1 MTMPLGLYAV
11 TPDCDDDD
19 WLAAAVTA
27 AVRGGASAVQ
37 YRHKQADAA
46 QRLRQARRLAQA
58 CRAQGVPL
66 IVNDSAE
73 VALEVA
79 AHGVH
84 LGRDDGDP
92 AAARALLGADGLIG
106 VSCYDEF
113 ERALRWRGVADYVA
127 FGAVFVSSV
136 KPGAVRAPLALF
148 ERARQ
153 EGFGGGS
160 TSRSGGSRSGGSQP
174 GSPRLVAIGGI
185 DATNAAQVAAAGADA
200 IAVISA
206 VFGDGRGDPGLCEA
220 RARRVCEAFRS
231 GRGVVSDS
239 ASAGRQGAAGNGV
252 SAGRQAGPGATRA
265 EH

>member
-1 MTMPLGLYAV
+1 MTMPRGLYAV

-19 WLAAAVTA
+19 WLLAAVMA
-27 AVRGGASAVQ
+27 AVRGGASSVQ
-37 YRHKQADAA
+37 YRHKQAGAT

-58 CRAQGVPL
+58 CRTLGVPL

-92 AAARALLGADGLIG
+92 AAARALLGAQHLIG

-160 TSRSGGSRSGGSQP
+160 TSPSGGPRSDG
-174 GSPRLVAIGGI
+174 PRLVAIGGI

-206 VFGDGRGDPGLCEA
+206 VFGDGRGDPGLCET

-231 GRGVVSDS
+231 GRGVASDS
-239 ASAGRQGAAGNGV
+239 V
-252 SAGRQAGPGATRA
+252 SAGRQAAPGATRA